1 MILSLGIVK
10 TFDKNQYLFMVL
22 VLERLG
28 IQGIYLNMIQSIYSK
43 PTDNMEL
50 NEDKLKAIPL
60 KSGTNQGCPLSTY
73 LFNIVLEVLARAIR
87 ELKEIKGDTN

>member
-10 TFDKNQYLFMVL
+10 TFYKNQYLFMVL

-73 LFNIVLEVLARAIR
+73 LLNIVLEVLARAIR